1 MKKRPIPLLVLVSAS
16 LLAAGACAR
25 TPPEAQPSATPP
37 ARQVAVQPAAEPPVV
52 MPTDP
57 GNAFPMLV
65 VHKSPTCGCCQA
77 WVEHMR
83 SAGFQ
88 VDVRET
94 DNLEPVK
101 SRVGVPLGKGSCH
114 TAEIGGY
121 FIEGHVPADDV
132 KRLLADKPRGRGLV
146 LPGMPLGS
154 PGMEMPDGTRQ
165 PYTVELVGEDGST
178 RMFAEH

>member
-1 MKKRPIPLLVLVSAS
+1 MKKRIPFLVLVSAS
-16 LLAAGACAR
+16 LLATGACAR
-25 TPPEAQPSATPP
+25 TPPEVQTATTRPAEQSAAQPVVEASVEAPSHP
-37 ARQVAVQPAAEPPVV
+37 A
-52 MPTDP
+52 

-83 SAGFQ
+83 VAGFP
-88 VDVRET
+88 VEVREA

-114 TAEIGGY
+114 TAEIAGY
-121 FIEGHVPADDV
+121 FIEGHIPADDV
-132 KRLLADKPRGRGLV
+132 KRLLADKPLAKGLV

-178 RMFAEH
+178 KVFARH